1 MSRQEFGIYLA
12 VSAGVFLLGIAAGY
26 AVLLSGDPVAE
37 QLIEAVKNGVFAD
50 IVGDAPAVVAAKIFL
65 NNLQACILLFLGGA
79 TFGLLTF
86 FILLSN
92 GLIIGVFVGEIAER
106 LGPFGLAVGLI
117 PHGIFEL
124 PALFI
129 AAALGFSLARSLL
142 GDLSGAGDAAAEAT
156 RLGGLFLRA
165 VVPLLLVA
173 AVVEAFI
180 TPALLQ
186 IVV

>member
-1 MSRQEFGIYLA
+1 MSRRDLSIFLA
-12 VSAGVFLLGIAAGY
+12 VSVGVFLVGIAAGY
-26 AVLLSGDPVAE
+26 ALLLSGDPMAE
-37 QLIEAVKNGVFAD
+37 QLIEMVRSGVFTD
-50 IVGDAPAVVAAKIFL
+50 ILGDPAAMLAVKIFL

-79 TFGLLTF
+79 TFGLLTL

-92 GLIIGVFVGEIAER
+92 GVVIGVFAGEIAER
-106 LGPFGLAVGLI
+106 LGPLGLAAGLV

-124 PALFI
+124 PAIFI
-129 AAALGFSLARSLL
+129 AAALGLGLARSLL
-142 GDLSGAGDAAAEAT
+142 ADLSGTRDAAAEAL
-156 RLGGLFLRA
+156 RLGGLFLRV
-165 VVPLLLVA
+165 VVPLLAVA

>member
-1 MSRQEFGIYLA
+1 MSRREFGTYLV
-12 VSAGVFLLGIAAGY
+12 VSVGVFLLGIAAGY
-26 AVLLSGDPVAE
+26 AVLLSGDPVAD

-50 IVGDAPAVVAAKIFL
+50 ILGDSPGMLALKIFL
-65 NNLQACILLFLGGA
+65 NNLQACLLLFLGGA
-79 TFGLLTF
+79 TFGLLTL

-92 GLIIGVFVGEIAER
+92 GLIIGVFAGEIAER
-106 LGPFGLAVGLI
+106 LGPIGLAVGLI

-129 AAALGFSLARSLL
+129 AAALGLALARSLL
-142 GDLSGAGDAAAEAT
+142 ADISGAGDAAAEAA
-156 RLGGLFLRA
+156 RLGGFFLRT
-165 VVPLLLVA
+165 VVPLLAAA